1 MSSSRKSSSRKRK
14 GVAAAMHPRNKYA
27 ENAPDF
33 SLLASKYPAFRS
45 FVSYG
50 AGANNRPRIDWT
62 DFNATRELT
71 RVLLDHD
78 YGIKWWI
85 PDGQLCPTVTN
96 RANYIHWIEDL
107 LASCPAPWHQN
118 GEHEEVVCGI
128 DIGTGANCIYPL
140 LGTALHKWHFV
151 ATDIT
156 AVALSWAQKNIQ
168 SNPSVADLI
177 EVRSSLIEDAGGSNW
192 DTTTIAAGNNDTGK
206 EIIHHSTAIIEEGK
220 GAVSSS
226 EAVVDTKHAAIL
238 VGVVKEGERF
248 DFCMCN
254 PPFFTSMAEA
264 NANPRTACG
273 GTEAEMVYPGGEE
286 VFVARMI
293 EDSATLKH
301 KIHWYTTMIGR
312 KLSLKV
318 LTAKLWTLGVAAVRT
333 TEFVQGHTSRWGL
346 AWSFTAPPKIE
357 SSKTSVQIKS
367 NVSFMLEGLRHGC
380 SAVDVLQGLISQLQS
395 NGVLCKLDL
404 SSFSINVSILGLSFN
419 SSLHPIHGYVYVA
432 LNCICQFMK
441 VFQQAPGSL
450 LIKASLG
457 KGASFESG
465 KLFMKIF
472 ENVEQ
477 ALKEQF
483 NLKQR
488 RTM

>member
-1 MSSSRKSSSRKRK
+1 
-14 GVAAAMHPRNKYA
+14 MHPRNKYA

-177 EVRSSLIEDAGGSNW
+177 EVRSSLIEDAG
-192 DTTTIAAGNNDTGK
+192 
-206 EIIHHSTAIIEEGK
+206 
-220 GAVSSS
+220 
-226 EAVVDTKHAAIL
+226 AIL

-367 NVSFMLEGLRHGC
+367 NVSFMLE
-380 SAVDVLQGLISQLQS
+380 
-395 NGVLCKLDL
+395 
-404 SSFSINVSILGLSFN
+404 
-419 SSLHPIHGYVYVA
+419 
-432 LNCICQFMK
+432 
-441 VFQQAPGSL
+441 
-450 LIKASLG
+450 
-457 KGASFESG
+457 
-465 KLFMKIF
+465 
-472 ENVEQ
+472 
-477 ALKEQF
+477 
-483 NLKQR
+483 
-488 RTM
+488 